1 MSIECLNRALKI
13 QGLNPTQKLILVI
26 LANYAD
32 ENNTCYPSYK
42 HITKM
47 IGLNTVKSVQQA
59 VKHFVELGYLEIEH
73 RTLDNGGFT
82 SNRYHLKL
90 PSVNKNPST
99 LQDTPHVSTT
109 TTNTKDNTK
118 DKIYSDTFKEF
129 WKIYPRK
136 IGRKTASRSFHKFDE
151 KHYAKILYS
160 VSLFAQENI
169 ATEERFIPHPT
180 TWLNQERWLDYFELD
195 EVGNVIRPKNKNKS
209 LNNLAG

>member
-42 HITKM
+42 HLSKM

-59 VKHFVELGYLEIEH
+59 VKHFVELGYIEIEH

-118 DKIYSDTFKEF
+118 IKYSENFEWF
-129 WKIYPRK
+129 WKVYPRK
-136 IGRKTASRSFHKFDE
+136 VSKKSAYKSFIKIDE
-151 KHYAKILYS
+151 KEHSRILYS
-160 VSLFAQENI
+160 VELFQKDNLQ
-169 ATEERFIPHPT
+169 TEERFIPHAT
-180 TWLNQERWLDYFELD
+180 TWLNQERWMDYFETD
-195 EVGNVIRPKNKNKS
+195 NQGVIRPKNKNKS